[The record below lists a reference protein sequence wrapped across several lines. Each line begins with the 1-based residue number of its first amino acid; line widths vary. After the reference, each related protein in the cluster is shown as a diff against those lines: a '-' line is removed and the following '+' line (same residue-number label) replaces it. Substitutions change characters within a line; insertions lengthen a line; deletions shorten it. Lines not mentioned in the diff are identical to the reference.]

1 MVPAAITTWW
11 GHVVGVVA
19 TTALLVTLTSAQP
32 RVEPG
37 PLFFEQQVQPMLRQH
52 CLKCHGNDP
61 ERIRAGLRLN
71 SRLGLTR
78 GGDRGSVIDFDRPE
92 HSLLLEMVSY
102 RDEHHQMPPAG
113 RLSDAEID
121 TLTRW
126 VKMGI
131 PWAAEGP
138 RPEPAKEEAEPTLT
152 DGSDYWAYQPVE
164 EPTIPEVENEAW
176 VRNPIDAFILARLE
190 KAELEPA
197 EPAEKTALL
206 RRATYDLTGL
216 PPSPEEVDAFIAD
229 TRPDAYE
236 RRIDTLLASP
246 HYGEKWGRHWLDLVR
261 YAETNGYERDSD
273 KPYMWRYRDYVIN
286 AFNQDKPYDRFI
298 VEQLAGDELD
308 KVTPETLTATG
319 FYRLGL
325 WDDEVPD
332 RLQSRYDTLDD
343 IVSTTSQVFLGV
355 SLGCARCHDHRKD
368 PFLQKDYYSVLAFFD
383 NISDMSKRG
392 ILRPVM
398 SAEEHS
404 VYEEKRRA
412 KEASEQKLEERLRQ
426 IEIRFREKLAQE
438 DEAFA
443 RQMASSAG
451 TEKKPK
457 GLRDLLESRGP
468 DVLSKTELQEYRDLK
483 KGLKLSRQRVVPG
496 TFAPAIAER
505 GSKAPQAHVL
515 IRGNAHV
522 KGEAVQPAF
531 PAVLDERAP
540 ALPQADPSA
549 KTTGR
554 RRVLAEWI
562 ASKENKSTARVM
574 ANRLWQYHFGR
585 GIVRSSN
592 DFGRLGTQPTHPKL
606 LDWLATEFVRQGWR
620 MKAMHKLMM
629 LSSTYRMSCQA
640 QPQALAVD
648 PQNDLFWRFN
658 MRRLGAEE
666 IRDSILAVNGRLN
679 LKIGGPSVF
688 PPMPAE
694 VLATSSRP
702 DAVWGKST
710 PAEAARRSVYIK
722 VKRSLILPML
732 ANFDLADTD
741 ASCPVRFATT
751 QPSQALGMLNSAFIN
766 EEAAHFVDRLHR
778 DAGMDTTAQL
788 ERALRLAL
796 ARKARPEEISQC
808 ASFVSSLQSEQG
820 QTAAEALT
828 NFCLMVYNL
837 NEFVFLD

>member
-1 MVPAAITTWW
+1 MVPAAITTWREHLM
-11 GHVVGVVA
+11 GIVA
-19 TTALLVTLTSAQP
+19 TTALLATLTSAQT
-32 RVEPG
+32 RAEPG
-37 PLFFEQQVQPMLRQH
+37 PRFFEQQVQPVLQQH

-113 RLSDAEID
+113 RLPDAQIE

-131 PWAAEGP
+131 PWDSGM
-138 RPEPAKEEAEPTLT
+138 PELEQTGQEEKTPAGK
-152 DGSDYWAYQPVE
+152 SDYWAYQPVQE
-164 EPTIPEVENEAW
+164 QAIPRVKGDNW
-176 VRNPIDAFILARLE
+176 VRNPIDAFVLARLE
-190 KAELEPA
+190 EAKLQPA

-216 PPSPEEVDAFIAD
+216 PPSPEEVDAFVTD

-261 YAETNGYERDSD
+261 YGETNGYERDSD
-273 KPYMWRYRDYVIN
+273 KPYMWRYRDYVID

-319 FYRLGL
+319 FYRWGL

-332 RLQSRYDTLDD
+332 RLQSRYDMLDD

-355 SLGCARCHDHRKD
+355 SLGCARCHDHKKD
-368 PFLQKDYYSVLAFFD
+368 PFLQKDYYSILAFFD

-398 SAEEHS
+398 SGEELR

-412 KEASEQKLEERLRQ
+412 KEASEQKLEERLRE
-426 IEIRFREKLAQE
+426 IETRFREKLAQE
-438 DEAFA
+438 DDAFA
-443 RQMASSAG
+443 RRSASSSG
-451 TEKKPK
+451 TGKKPK
-457 GLRDLLESRGP
+457 DLRDLLESRGP
-468 DVLSKTELQEYRDLK
+468 DVLSKTELKEYRDLK
-483 KGLKLSRQRVVPG
+483 KGLKLSRQDFVPG

-592 DFGRLGTQPTHPKL
+592 DFGRLGTKPTHPEL
-606 LDWLATEFVRQGWR
+606 LDWLATEFIRQGWR

-629 LSSTYRMSCQA
+629 MSSTYRMSSQA

-694 VLATSSRP
+694 VLATASRP

-710 PAEAARRSVYIK
+710 PEEAARRSVYIK
-722 VKRSLILPML
+722 VKRSLIMPML
-732 ANFDLADTD
+732 SNFDLADTD

-778 DAGMDTTAQL
+778 DAGSDTSAQL

-796 ARKARPEEISQC
+796 ARKARPEEISTC
-808 ASFVSSLQSEQG
+808 AAFVSSLRREEG
-820 QTAAEALT
+820 QTATEALT
-828 NFCLMVYNL
+828 NFCLLVYNL
-837 NEFVFLD
+837 NEFIFLD